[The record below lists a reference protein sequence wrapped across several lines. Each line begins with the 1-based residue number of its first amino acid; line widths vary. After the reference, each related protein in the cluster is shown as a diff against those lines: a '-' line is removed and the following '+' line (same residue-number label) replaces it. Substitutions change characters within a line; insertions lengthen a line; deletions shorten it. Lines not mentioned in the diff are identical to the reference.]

1 MNKKSLF
8 VAIEGLDGTGKST
21 IAKLASY
28 FIQSAL
34 GKNVKLTFE
43 PHDPSCAGLFIR
55 QILEKKIHNFSNET
69 LMTAFAA
76 NRLDH
81 CNREINTWLSKD
93 NSMVICDRY
102 YLSSLVY
109 QSSEQH
115 PFDAVMKINEH
126 ATKPDVTLFM
136 NASNEVC
143 YERMDIRNKPKE
155 LFEEGLTETREKY
168 LNAIQYLQE
177 VKNEKI
183 QIVDASGTIKE
194 VLERVIHVI
203 SDEFSEDIKAQL
215 ITAVK
220 AYEIPS
226 SNVFSLDG
234 EIPDLCTSVIQKI
247 SANKSFTTNNGN
259 EIVKTELDA
268 LSFVDKGILFLNYLE
283 KLGYN
288 IGEKCS
294 WTSLDSFTIEYS
306 LPGGLVQKGTA
317 LLINENQRYDAILGT
332 VSQLAELE
340 KMSDFMFIFNPGPS
354 DLITK
359 FYERD
364 IIKSTKD
371 QSFLFPNIQQITEQ
385 DLYEFLVNELV

>member
-1 MNKKSLF
+1 MSKKSLF
-8 VAIEGLDGTGKST
+8 IAIEGLDGTGKST
-21 IAKLASY
+21 IAKLLSY
-28 FIQSAL
+28 FIQNTL
-34 GKNVKLTFE
+34 EKNVKLTFE
-43 PHDPSCAGLFIR
+43 PHDPSCGGLFIR
-55 QILEKKIHNFSNET
+55 QILEKKIRNFSNET

-81 CNREINTWLSKD
+81 CNREINTWLSKE

-109 QSSEQH
+109 QSSEKH
-115 PFDAVMKINEH
+115 PFEAVMKINEH

-143 YERMDIRNKPKE
+143 YQRMDIRNKPKE

-183 QIVDASGTIKE
+183 QIVDASGSIKE
-194 VLERVIHVI
+194 VLERVVNVI
-203 SDEFSEDIKAQL
+203 SDEFSDHIKAQL
-215 ITAVK
+215 TSAVK
-220 AYEIPS
+220 EYEIPS
-226 SNVFSLDG
+226 SNIFSLDG
-234 EIPDLCTSVIQKI
+234 EIPDLRTSVIEKI
-247 SANKSFTTNNGN
+247 TTNKGLTTDNVN
-259 EIVKTELDA
+259 EIVKTELDT
-268 LSFVDKGILFLNYLE
+268 LTFTDKGVLFLNYLE
-283 KLGYN
+283 NLGYN

-294 WTSLDSFTIEYS
+294 WTSLDSYNIEYT
-306 LPGGLVQKGTA
+306 LPGGLTQKGKA
-317 LLINENQRYDAILGT
+317 LLINENQRYDVILGT
-332 VSQLAELE
+332 ASQLAELE

-364 IIKSTKD
+364 IIESTKD

-385 DLYEFLVNELV
+385 NLQEFLVKELV